1 MRRPCDETPVKVPT
15 AIGASIQLV
24 LLSESSEQLGESSE
38 QKSKINENVDLLS
51 ESDND
56 SDAESEVADFT
67 DDISEVDEVQPQE
80 DTLESLVQE
89 KLRDELK
96 LYSDLA
102 SLHSRSSNKD
112 IYGLN
117 RGKFDSLSLTPM
129 CLNDVDLNSIIQ
141 SKYFKLFY
149 SLEWRASRTECEKN
163 HEDCMFN
170 LIWYEPF
177 AAFICMQGRRPRVF
191 VSFSPLLD
199 LNMQPTQYEF
209 IYAMYTMCTKPKF
222 SCYVRNTVNNKIEFW
237 NSKGGKCI

>member
-1 MRRPCDETPVKVPT
+1 VVE
-15 AIGASIQLV
+15 
-24 LLSESSEQLGESSE
+24 LSKLSEQLDVAQTSYA
-38 QKSKINENVDLLS
+38 KDIVDLLS
-51 ESDND
+51 ESDDD

-67 DDISEVDEVQPQE
+67 DDISEVEEVQSQE
-80 DTLESLVQE
+80 DTLDSLIQE

-96 LYSDLA
+96 FNSDLA

-112 IYGLN
+112 IYGLT
-117 RGKFDSLSLTPM
+117 RGQFDTLSLTPM
-129 CLNDVDLNSIIQ
+129 RLNDVELNSILQ
-141 SKYFKLFY
+141 TKYFKLFY

-163 HEDCMFN
+163 LEDCIYN

-199 LNMQPTQYEF
+199 LHMQPTQYEF
-209 IYAMYTMCTKPKF
+209 LYAMYTMCSKPKF

-237 NSKGGKCI
+237 NSKDGISVFKFLFNLFN